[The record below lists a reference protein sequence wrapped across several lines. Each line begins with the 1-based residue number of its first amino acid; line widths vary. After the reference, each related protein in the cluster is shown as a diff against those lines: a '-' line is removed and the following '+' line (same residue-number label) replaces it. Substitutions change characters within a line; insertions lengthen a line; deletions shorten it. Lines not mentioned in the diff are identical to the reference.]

1 MAQGTAR
8 DPMENG
14 KKHPGKNHSTAAHG
28 TASQRQPARQ
38 SPTGYAERYR
48 PPENR
53 ARSHLIISVV
63 ALIVGGLFVFLTFG
77 MG

>member
-1 MAQGTAR
+1 
-8 DPMENG
+8 MENG
-14 KKHPGKNHSTAAHG
+14 TKHPVKHHATA
-28 TASQRQPARQ
+28 ASQRKPARP
-38 SPTGYAERYR
+38 SPTTYAERYR

-53 ARSHLIISVV
+53 ARSHLIVSVV